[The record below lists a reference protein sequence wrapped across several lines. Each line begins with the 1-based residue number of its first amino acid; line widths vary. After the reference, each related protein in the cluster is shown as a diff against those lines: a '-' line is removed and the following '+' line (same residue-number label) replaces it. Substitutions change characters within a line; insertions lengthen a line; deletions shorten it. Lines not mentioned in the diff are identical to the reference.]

1 MQVFDLEE
9 KKQFYTDKMNEIQN
23 EDYSDEIELKLSE
36 YKLKLI
42 SEYESKK
49 DKDLEKIHTYI
60 ELLDELITEAKN
72 KEELEEKEEYIEK
85 GEN

>member
-60 ELLDELITEAKN
+60 ELLDELITEAKT